1 LSQTAF
7 FIGYDF
13 FAPGWQWFEP
23 SSNLILSTL
32 LFTIELNA
40 LLTHHTHYTPKI
52 ILFITHSVY
61 ILHGWIYILHLLI
74 SRNGWD
80 IESSVYIFFY

>member
-13 FAPGWQWFEP
+13 FAPGRQWFEP

-52 ILFITHSVY
+52 FLFIIQY
-61 ILHGWIYILHLLI
+61 IYLFW
-74 SRNGWD
+74 
-80 IESSVYIFFY
+80 

>member
-13 FAPGWQWFEP
+13 FAPGRQWFEP

-40 LLTHHTHYTPKI
+40 PLTHHTHYTPKI
-52 ILFITHSVY
+52 ILFITHITRNLRFLFDSSLKRKDLE
-61 ILHGWIYILHLLI
+61 INFLERICI
-74 SRNGWD
+74 S
-80 IESSVYIFFY
+80 I